1 MAEQEG
7 KPLPLIGTLRVSG
20 GDTAGGFEL
29 IEYTGPLQPP
39 PHVHRNREEVFYV
52 LDGQFTFTV
61 GTEVFD
67 VSPGGTVFIPRGTRH
82 GFTTTAGGRALF
94 VVAPAGLEGFFE
106 ELGAGVAAG
115 RSGLEMREALAGKYD
130 SIPAD

>member
-1 MAEQEG
+1 MAEQQG
-7 KPLPLIGTLRVSG
+7 KLLPLIGTLRVSG
-20 GDTAGGFEL
+20 GETDGAFEL

-39 PHVHRNREEVFYV
+39 PHVHRHREEVFYV

-61 GTEVFD
+61 GTEVID
-67 VSPGGTVFIPRGTRH
+67 VGAGGTVLIPRGTRH
-82 GFTTTAGGRALF
+82 GFTATEGSRALF
-94 VVAPAGLEGFFE
+94 FVAPAGLEGFFE

-115 RSGLEMREALAGKYD
+115 RSGPEMREALAGKYD